1 MQTTSISENTSL
13 PEALVEELMADDL
26 LPEYDIDYSK
36 ARPNRFAGRATT
48 RTVELAPDVA
58 AVFTTTDAVNTALR
72 ALIQTMPAALHPTE
86 RQ

>member
-1 MQTTSISENTSL
+1 MKTTPISENTSL
-13 PEALVEELMADDL
+13 PEALVEELMTDDL

-36 ARPNRFAGRATT
+36 ARPNRFVGRLMT

-58 AVFTTTDAVNTALR
+58 AVFPTTDAVNAALR
-72 ALIQTMPAALHPTE
+72 SLIKTMPAAVHPAE